1 MGLLK
6 LGTVQIKSL
15 HSDIEFQELTI
26 AVQQLSFGC
35 APGIDGMPTQSYEC
49 FCQAHAMF
57 FSMFLMGYCWETT
70 YWFHLSCIASSFEM
84 IAS

>member
-15 HSDIEFQELTI
+15 LSDIEFQELTI

-35 APGIDGMPTQSYEC
+35 APGIDGMPTQSYKC
-49 FCQAHAMF
+49 FCQALAMYESF
-57 FSMFLMGYCWETT
+57 FFFK
-70 YWFHLSCIASSFEM
+70 WF
-84 IAS
+84 

>member
-26 AVQQLSFGC
+26 AVQQLLFGC
-35 APGIDGMPTQSYEC
+35 APGIDGMLNQSYKC
-49 FCQAHAMF
+49 FCQALRWYEIF
-57 FSMFLMGYCWETT
+57 
-70 YWFHLSCIASSFEM
+70 
-84 IAS
+84 

>member
-15 HSDIEFQELTI
+15 HTDIEFQELTI

-35 APGIDGMPTQSYEC
+35 APGIDGIPKQSYKC
-49 FCQAHAMF
+49 FCQGLGMYEIFKWF
-57 FSMFLMGYCWETT
+57 FGVARLPTGLTRAVVLL
-70 YWFHLSCIASSFEM
+70 LSK
-84 IAS
+84 

>member
-26 AVQQLSFGC
+26 AVQQLSFGG
-35 APGIDGMPTQSYEC
+35 APAIDGMPTQSYKC
-49 FCQAHAMF
+49 FCQALGTYEIF
-57 FSMFLMGYCWETT
+57 KWSFSVARLLTGFTRAVLLFL
-70 YWFHLSCIASSFEM
+70 LK
-84 IAS
+84 